1 MLKMPGRILTN
12 MATQRERTCSS
23 SAAKTKR
30 TLNIERAECLAEAA
44 CYSLDKNRQRKV
56 IVWLRVRYM
65 LFSSERSSVMK
76 QVLLEESSKSRY
88 EQKLS

>member
-1 MLKMPGRILTN
+1 MPGRRLTN

-30 TLNIERAECLAEAA
+30 TLNIERAECLTEAA
-44 CYSLDKNRQRKV
+44 CYSLDKKRQKKV
-56 IVWLRVRYM
+56 IVWLRASYM
-65 LFSSERSSVMK
+65 LFSSERSSVMT
-76 QVLLEESSKSRY
+76 QVWLEESSKSRY